1 MSDTFERKVK
11 LKHKF
16 ILAASLAVILSVS
29 AFATT
34 AFAATTTNSQAAAD
48 SSTGKAQK
56 CGHSK
61 KEKVAEPKNAI
72 GKDKAIAAA
81 LKEAGITEDKAE
93 KIKAHVTKLEDGT
106 VVYKVGITSG
116 DTYYSVKINALTG
129 AVADKTV
136 QSAEEHEASK
146 SHGRHEKKE
155 KVDEPENAIGKD
167 KAKAIVLKEVG
178 ISEDKAEKIK
188 SRVTK
193 FEDGTVVYKVSFTSG
208 DKYYSIKVN
217 ALTGA
222 VAEKKEQSAEEHAA
236 SKTHSKADS
245 TKTTDSTESTKP

>member
-129 AVADKTV
+129 AVV
-136 QSAEEHEASK
+136 
-146 SHGRHEKKE
+146 
-155 KVDEPENAIGKD
+155 D
-167 KAKAIVLKEVG
+167 KAL
-178 ISEDKAEKIK
+178 
-188 SRVTK
+188 
-193 FEDGTVVYKVSFTSG
+193 
-208 DKYYSIKVN
+208 
-217 ALTGA
+217 
-222 VAEKKEQSAEEHAA
+222 QSAEEHAA
-236 SKTHSKADS
+236 LKTQRKGDS
-245 TKTTDSTESTKP
+245 AKTTNSTESTKA

>member
-1 MSDTFERKVK
+1 MSDTLERKVK

-16 ILAASLAVILSVS
+16 ILAASLAAILSVS
-29 AFATT
+29 AFTTT

-61 KEKVAEPKNAI
+61 KEKVAEPENAI

-81 LKEAGITEDKAE
+81 LKEAGISEDKAE
-93 KIKAHVTKLEDGT
+93 KVKSRVTKLEDGT
-106 VVYKVGITSG
+106 VVYKVSFTSG
-116 DTYYSVKINALTG
+116 DKYYSVKINALTG

-136 QSAEEHEASK
+136 QSVEEHE
-146 SHGRHEKKE
+146 
-155 KVDEPENAIGKD
+155 
-167 KAKAIVLKEVG
+167 
-178 ISEDKAEKIK
+178 
-188 SRVTK
+188 
-193 FEDGTVVYKVSFTSG
+193 
-208 DKYYSIKVN
+208 
-217 ALTGA
+217 
-222 VAEKKEQSAEEHAA
+222 A